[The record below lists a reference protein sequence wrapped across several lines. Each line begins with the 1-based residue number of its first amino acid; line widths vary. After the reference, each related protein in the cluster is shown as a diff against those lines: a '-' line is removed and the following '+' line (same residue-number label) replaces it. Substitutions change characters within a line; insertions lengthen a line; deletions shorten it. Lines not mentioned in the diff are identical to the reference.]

1 MKLFESFS
9 KWTIERVFRL
19 VKVREHDQIA
29 IACFLTD
36 ENGFA
41 GLVEHSLALTA
52 DVDPRR
58 YARIRTRLRWI
69 VGSHV
74 VDQGGGRYL
83 SSTRSCVL
91 NPSIESD
98 VDMRAARMAGV
109 IVHEA
114 THSRLADLGFGYT
127 RESRLQ
133 IERIC
138 CAEENRF
145 YSRLVPEQGEVLRRD
160 FDPNDWAETW
170 NATKWQRLS
179 RDLRKVVVGNA

>member
-1 MKLFESFS
+1 MNLFGSFA
-9 KWTIERVFRL
+9 KWTVERVLQL
-19 VKVREHDQIA
+19 VKVRENDEIA
-29 IACFLTD
+29 IACFLVD
-36 ENGFA
+36 EENFA
-41 GLVEHSLALTA
+41 NLVDRSLALIA
-52 DVDPRR
+52 SVDSRR

-74 VDQGGGRYL
+74 VDRGGGRYL

-91 NPSIESD
+91 NPAVDFE
-98 VDMRAARMAGV
+98 VDMTVARMAGV

-127 RESRLQ
+127 RHSRLQ

-145 YSRLVPEQGEVLRRD
+145 FSRLLPEQGEVLLRE
-160 FDPNDWAETW
+160 FDPNDWVETW

-179 RDLRKVVVGNA
+179 RDLRRIVVGNA